1 MKKKED
7 PKKETKEKR
16 FLIVE
21 KFAKQVLKK
30 YGKYVKAIVMMGSV
44 AREEFRPTSDIDVFV
59 VIDDTSLKVTPEF
72 HDKFDDDLER
82 IVEKIPDSQVTVK
95 GPDGKE
101 EKIPLLSIQPSYT
114 LSEFTDYAR
123 VGHPIIY
130 NFIKEGIPV
139 YDSGFFGPW
148 K

>member
-1 MKKKED
+1 MKEKEKSKVE
-7 PKKETKEKR
+7 PKETKEKR

-30 YGKYVKAIVMMGSV
+30 YGKYIKAIVMMGSV

-59 VIDDTSLKVTPEF
+59 VIDDTAFKITPEF
-72 HDKFDDDLER
+72 HDKFDADLES
-82 IVEKIPDSQVTVK
+82 IAEKIPDSQITVK
-95 GPDGKE
+95 DPETQKE

-130 NFIKEGIPV
+130 NFIK
-139 YDSGFFGPW
+139 
-148 K
+148 